1 MRRHILLAD
10 ENRSARR
17 TVADALE
24 ILRSKVGFDQDNRAQ
39 ARIGWLKLPSTEAI
53 GLVQVVFDPPGDDT
67 VWVVSLPSSREFHAR
82 RPNSSRHSRF
92 DIAGLDGAIIDSA
105 GTVLLTGGA
114 SLHAVEIIPAKLPYT
129 PSELDN
135 LIVHRTIAFIP
146 EARER
151 CFRRLRDSV
160 PARFKTMV
168 PDLRFLDCSKLFGLE
183 IPSLE
188 SIAAYMIESNPTGRH
203 PSQQKIADALR
214 KFGARSPYNAIRTS
228 PSFIQNIIGCTAVNM
243 SNQCISLSAD
253 QALEGGV
260 PSGSWAIGSAP
271 ATTHFHQ
278 LFLSSPPASAH

>member
-1 MRRHILLAD
+1 MSRLPHCIVGNHQVRKGRALQRRRCQISRIRRHILLAD
-10 ENRSARR
+10 EDRNTRR

-24 ILRSKVGFDQDNRAQ
+24 ILRSKVGFDEDNRAQ

-53 GLVQVVFDPPGDDT
+53 GLVQVVFDAPGDDT

-82 RPNSSRHSRF
+82 RPNSSQHSRF
-92 DIAGLDGAIIDSA
+92 DIAGLDGAVIDSA
-105 GTVLLTGGA
+105 GTVQLTGGA

-160 PARFKTMV
+160 PARFRTMV

-214 KFGARSPYNAIRTS
+214 KFGARVPKPR
-228 PSFIQNIIGCTAVNM
+228 PRVNGRRV
-243 SNQCISLSAD
+243 L
-253 QALEGGV
+253 
-260 PSGSWAIGSAP
+260 
-271 ATTHFHQ
+271 ATIKVG
-278 LFLSSPPASAH
+278 